1 MIPTGYQQAYRD
13 WLRTYIE
20 ANGHP
25 GATNIEAFIAGWNA
39 AHETATRSICE
50 AERDRIIALLDN
62 YTMYRFEKELV
73 IALIKGEN

>member
-1 MIPTGYQQAYRD
+1 MIPAGYQQAYRD

-39 AHETATRSICE
+39 AHDKAG
-50 AERDRIIALLDN
+50 AND
-62 YTMYRFEKELV
+62 K
-73 IALIKGEN
+73 